1 MLSEEISECFSGEF
15 WKRAARLIRNGFYCV
30 PSVIIELDL
39 LTCMATAHHI
49 RPLQTMHP
57 YDAPMNC
64 AHCHRPLISIDTM
77 SSSGKAV
84 TNLLWYG

>member
-1 MLSEEISECFSGEF
+1 
-15 WKRAARLIRNGFYCV
+15 
-30 PSVIIELDL
+30 
-39 LTCMATAHHI
+39 
-49 RPLQTMHP
+49 MHP

-64 AHCHRPLISIDTM
+64 AHCDRPLISIDTM